1 MPAKRIIW
9 LFAISVTVGIGV
21 LTWRE
26 YPALKREI
34 NILRM

>member
-1 MPAKRIIW
+1 MSAKSILW
-9 LFAISVTVGIGV
+9 LLVISATVGIGV

-26 YPALKREI
+26 YPALKREV